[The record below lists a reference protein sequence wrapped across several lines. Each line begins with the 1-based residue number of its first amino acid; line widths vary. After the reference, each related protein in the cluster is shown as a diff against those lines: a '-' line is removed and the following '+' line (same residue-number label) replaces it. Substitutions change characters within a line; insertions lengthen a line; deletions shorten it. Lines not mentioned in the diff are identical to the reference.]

1 MPGHTHIKNDTINLK
16 KLINLNINLRYWK
29 DIAKVLFGYF
39 GYAWLCTPKVIL
51 STCRKLLCWP
61 AGKKE
66 TSLHVFCPSL
76 PIDMH
81 TYYFGNF
88 GQAWLCT
95 AKTIVSTCRK
105 LWCLSQSQKYTSSF
119 PSFSRYYILKNPA
132 IWEPEFCQIWDWWWN
147 INNISLHFRL
157 FSGKTNDK
165 IFQKNQ
171 QKLYFVAILGLFC
184 PNLGKYEFSWKIGPC
199 QFLELQLCTIL
210 QKIRKNYWPIPEK
223 NAELTDWQTDRQT
236 DRQRWFYRIL
246 CRIGL
251 QQTKQNKK
259 EIIICLTD

>member
-105 LWCLSQSQKYTSSF
+105 LRCLSQSQKYTSSF

-132 IWEPEFCQIWDWWWN
+132 IWEPEFCQIWDWWLN

-165 IFQKNQ
+165 IFLKKTTKTLFCSNFGSFLPKFGQIWIFLENRTLSVFRTPTMYHLAKNQ
-171 QKLYFVAILGLFC
+171 KKLMTH
-184 PNLGKYEFSWKIGPC
+184 SW
-199 QFLELQLCTIL
+199 
-210 QKIRKNYWPIPEK
+210 EK
-223 NAELTDWQTDRQT
+223 CRTDRLTDRQT
-236 DRQRWFYRIL
+236 DKGDFT
-246 CRIGL
+246 GSSVG
-251 QQTKQNKK
+251 
-259 EIIICLTD
+259 